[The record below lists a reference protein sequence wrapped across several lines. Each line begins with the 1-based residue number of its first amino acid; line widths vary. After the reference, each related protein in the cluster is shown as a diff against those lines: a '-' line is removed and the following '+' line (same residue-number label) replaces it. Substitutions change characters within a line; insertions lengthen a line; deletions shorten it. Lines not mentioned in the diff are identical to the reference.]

1 MRTPTESN
9 ILSVLRQTRPDV
21 YKEIME
27 TFQPCKYPLS
37 TIDKLYSALPRL
49 QDRSHFFGCVVL
61 LFRKSVAP
69 KVRNHVLF
77 DGTGIYIAKVTGME
91 EPNVSVEVNRAN
103 FRIHRLKGF
112 REECEQ
118 LIKDILK

>member
-1 MRTPTESN
+1 MRITESN
-9 ILSVLRQTRPDV
+9 IISVLRQTKPEI
-21 YKEIME
+21 YKEILE
-27 TFQPCKYPLS
+27 TFQMPKYPLS
-37 TIDKLYSALPRL
+37 TIDKLYSALPSL

-77 DGTGIYIAKVTGME
+77 DGTGGYIAKVTGMD

-103 FRIHRLKGF
+103 VLVHRLKGF
-112 REECEQ
+112 KEECEI
-118 LIKDILK
+118 LINSILK

>member
-1 MRTPTESN
+1 MRITENN
-9 ILSVLRQTRPDV
+9 IVSVLRQTRPDV
-21 YKEIME
+21 YKEILE

-37 TIDKLYSALPRL
+37 IIDKLYSALPSL

-69 KVRNHVLF
+69 KIKRQVLF
-77 DGTGIYIAKVTGME
+77 DGTGCYISKVTGME

-103 FRIHRLKGF
+103 FRLHRLKGF
-112 REECEQ
+112 EQECRV
-118 LIKDILK
+118 LLNTILK